1 VRALRPV
8 VVRGFGNE
16 VVESWMD
23 MSKMVAGSGD
33 KKSPFE
39 SLASSI
45 GMWRMYGTKLKFV

>member
-1 VRALRPV
+1 V